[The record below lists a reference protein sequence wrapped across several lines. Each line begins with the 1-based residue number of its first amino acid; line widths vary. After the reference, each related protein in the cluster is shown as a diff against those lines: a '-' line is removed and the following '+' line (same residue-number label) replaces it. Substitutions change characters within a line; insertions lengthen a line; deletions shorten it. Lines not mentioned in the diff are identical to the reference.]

1 MAALLLRAARA
12 RGATILLSAAS
23 TRTIPAASFGGAARC
38 FASDSAAS
46 ATETAKKGGSV
57 RLWHWQR
64 HSLSCWQISDTNLV
78 TRWSWERLLDALAS
92 TGQQRLP
99 QAASC
104 IFRRHWLGDPIS
116 A

>member
-23 TRTIPAASFGGAARC
+23 TRTVPAASFGAAARC

-46 ATETAKKGGSV
+46 TTETAKKGGSV

-78 TRWSWERLLDALAS
+78 TRWSWDRLLDALAV
-92 TGQQRLP
+92 L
-99 QAASC
+99 AS
-104 IFRRHWLGDPIS
+104 S
-116 A
+116 AYREQPRAFSGAIGLVTRF